1 MIDIIVAI
9 IATIAAVFI
18 LLAAI
23 GIIKMPDTFLRI
35 SATTKASTFGV
46 GLSMLCAAIYFQDM
60 AITFKII
67 AVVSFLLLTAPV
79 GAHLLCRTCKII
91 GIPQWDKYVINDMKG
106 RYDMETHELRSSYEE
121 LESEFESEFESELE
135 FGNDRNKIPKGRI

>member
-1 MIDIIVAI
+1 MIDIIIGI

-23 GIIKMPDTFLRI
+23 GIVRMPDTFLRI

-46 GLSMLCAAIYFQDM
+46 GLSMLCAAIYFKDL

-67 AVVSFLLLTAPV
+67 AIVSFLLLTAPV
-79 GAHLLCRTCKII
+79 GAHLLCRTCYMI
-91 GIPQWDKYVINDMKG
+91 GIPLWDKYVVDDMKG
-106 RYDMETHELRSSYEE
+106 KYDEETQELNS
-121 LESEFESEFESELE
+121 
-135 FGNDRNKIPKGRI
+135 

>member
-23 GIIKMPDTFLRI
+23 GVVKMPDTFLRI

-67 AVVSFLLLTAPV
+67 AIVSFLLLTAPV
-79 GAHLLCRTCKII
+79 GAHLLCRTCYII
-91 GIPQWDKYVINDMKG
+91 GIPLWDKYVID
-106 RYDMETHELRSSYEE
+106 DMEGKYIEKTHELKSSQEE
-121 LESEFESEFESELE
+121 EKPAE
-135 FGNDRNKIPKGRI
+135 I

>member
-23 GIIKMPDTFLRI
+23 GVVKMPDTFLRI

-67 AVVSFLLLTAPV
+67 AIVSRSEERRV
-79 GAHLLCRTCKII
+79 GKECRSRWV
-91 GIPQWDKYVINDMKG
+91 P
-106 RYDMETHELRSSYEE
+106 ERSRKKEE
-121 LESEFESEFESELE
+121 N
-135 FGNDRNKIPKGRI
+135 G

>member
-9 IATIAAVFI
+9 FATISAIFI

-46 GLSMLCAAIYFQDM
+46 GLSMLCAAIYFQDK

-67 AVVSFLLLTAPV
+67 AIVSFLLLTAPV
-79 GAHLLCRTCKII
+79 GAHLLCRACKII
-91 GIPQWDKYVINDMKG
+91 GIPQWDNYVVNDMKG
-106 RYDMETHELRSSYEE
+106 RYDEETHELRSSFDEIPSGKDQN
-121 LESEFESEFESELE
+121 ESEQPPI
-135 FGNDRNKIPKGRI
+135 G